1 MINGKNTGLKR
12 KILYVCNMKICVIGG
27 ANADITA
34 TCLNSYVPNDS
45 NPGTI
50 RLTPGGVARNI
61 AHNLA
66 LLGDDV
72 VFLTI
77 FGGDTFGLFTAD
89 SCRRVKIDISLC
101 DTAPVGVRSCFVSL
115 NDQNGEM
122 IGGVS
127 DMDSVDGITPVWLAT
142 KLSKVGP
149 VDAYVADANLPVETL
164 AYLID
169 FADVP
174 LYLDAVSSLKAPKIK
189 KALRMST
196 RKSFFTLK
204 CNSMEAALFNRTR
217 GAERMFCSNGEAGVT
232 VKVKQKE
239 THFEAAPCKVVNAI
253 GAGDAMMAG
262 IVHAGPQASIEEA
275 AAIGLRCAKI
285 TVESPDTVNPRLKE
299 LYEQLS

>member
-1 MINGKNTGLKR
+1 
-12 KILYVCNMKICVIGG
+12 MKVCVIGG

-34 TCLNSYVPNDS
+34 TCLNKYVPNDS
-45 NPGTI
+45 NPGTV

-66 LLGDDV
+66 LLGDEV

-89 SCRRVKIDISLC
+89 SCRRVKIDIGLC

-115 NDQNGEM
+115 NDRHGEM

-127 DMDSVDGITPVWLAT
+127 DMDTADGITPTWLAT

-169 FADVP
+169 FAEVP
-174 LYLDAVSSLKAPKIK
+174 LYLDAVSTIKAPKIK
-189 KALRMST
+189 KALRMSS
-196 RKSFFTLK
+196 RKRCFTLK
-204 CNSMEAALFNRTR
+204 CNSMEAEVFRHTQ
-217 GAERMFCSNGEAGVT
+217 GADRLFCSNGEAGVT
-232 VKVKQKE
+232 VKVKQKRY
-239 THFEAAPCKVVNAI
+239 HFEAAPCKVVNAI

-262 IVHAGPQASIEEA
+262 IVHAGPDATVEEA
-275 AAIGLRCAKI
+275 AAVGLRCAKI

>member
-1 MINGKNTGLKR
+1 
-12 KILYVCNMKICVIGG
+12 MKVCVIGG

-34 TCLNSYVPNDS
+34 TCLNKYVPYDS
-45 NPGTI
+45 NPGTV
-50 RLTPGGVARNI
+50 RLIPGGVARNI

-66 LLGDDV
+66 LLGDEV

-115 NDQNGEM
+115 NDRYGDM

-127 DMDSVDGITPVWLAT
+127 DMDTADGITSAWLAPR
-142 KLSKVGP
+142 LAKVGS
-149 VDAYVADANLPVETL
+149 VDAYVADANIPIETL

-169 FADVP
+169 YVDAP
-174 LYLDAVSSLKAPKIK
+174 LYIDAVSLAKAPKIK
-189 KALRMST
+189 KALRLST
-196 RKSFFTLK
+196 KKRFFVLK
-204 CNSMEAALFNRTR
+204 CNERESQLFFHTKGADRRFFSYGEDGLFVMEKYKRLSFKAL
-217 GAERMFCSNGEAGVT
+217 
-232 VKVKQKE
+232 
-239 THFEAAPCKVVNAI
+239 PCEVVNAT

-262 IVHAGPQASIEEA
+262 IVHAGPDATVEEA
-275 AAIGLRCAKI
+275 AAVGLRCAKI
-285 TVESPDTVNPRLKE
+285 TVETPDTVNTRLKE

>member
-1 MINGKNTGLKR
+1 
-12 KILYVCNMKICVIGG
+12 MKVCVIGG

-34 TCLNSYVPNDS
+34 TCHNKYVPNDS
-45 NPGTI
+45 NPGTV

-115 NDQNGEM
+115 NDRYGEM

-127 DMDSVDGITPVWLAT
+127 DMDTADGITPTWLAT
-142 KLSKVGP
+142 KLSKVGS

-169 FADVP
+169 FADIP
-174 LYLDAVSSLKAPKIK
+174 LYLDAVSTVKAPKIK

-204 CNSMEAALFNRTR
+204 CNSMEYEVFKRTR
-217 GAERMFCSNGEAGVT
+217 GAQRLFFSEGKDGLMVQ
-232 VKVKQKE
+232 VKDR
-239 THFEAAPCKVVNAI
+239 HYNFEALPCKVVNAI
-253 GAGDAMMAG
+253 GGGDAMMAG
-262 IVHAGPQASIEEA
+262 IIHAGPSATVEEA
-275 AAIGLRCAKI
+275 AAAGLRCAKI
-285 TVESPDTVNPRLKE
+285 AVECPDTVNPRLKE